1 MSDLTTI
8 AEQLPADWDTDFT
21 SLLDELTEVQTELL
35 AVLDQ
40 KRRLLGQMDS
50 DGLEVIQDREGALV
64 GRLQHCQDRRQELLD
79 QAAEVGAPV
88 QNLRTLARARG
99 NERHRDSEPRLQQAQ
114 LQARLLQHHALTN
127 WVIAQKTL
135 LHLTH
140 LLEIVATGGRLQP
153 TYGQIGDDPAPASG
167 LLLNHTG

>member
-1 MSDLTTI
+1 MSDLNTI
-8 AEQLPADWDTDFT
+8 AEQLPADWDADFT

-35 AVLDQ
+35 AVLEQ

-50 DGLEVIQDREGALV
+50 EGLEAIQDREGALV
-64 GRLQHCQDRRQELLD
+64 GRLQQCQERRQLLLD
-79 QAAEVGAPV
+79 QAAAVGTPAP
-88 QNLRTLARARG
+88 NLRTLARARG
-99 NERHRDSEPRLQQAQ
+99 TEKHRASEPRLLQAQ

-153 TYGQIGDDPAPASG
+153 TYGQIGDTAPASG
-167 LLLNHTG
+167 LLFNHAG

>member
-1 MSDLTTI
+1 MSDLPTI
-8 AEQLPADWDTDFT
+8 AEQLPADWDSDFT

-35 AVLDQ
+35 AVLEQ

-50 DGLEVIQDREGALV
+50 DGLDAIQDREGALI
-64 GRLQHCQDRRQELLD
+64 GRLQHCQERRQLLLD
-79 QAAEVGAPV
+79 QASAVGTTAP
-88 QNLRTLARARG
+88 NLRTLARARG
-99 NERHRDSEPRLQQAQ
+99 SERHRASEPRLQQAQ

-140 LLEIVATGGRLQP
+140 LLEIVRNRRPITTDLWTDRGSRA
-153 TYGQIGDDPAPASG
+153 ASG
-167 LLLNHTG
+167 LLFNHAG

>member
-1 MSDLTTI
+1 MSDLHAT
-8 AEQLPADWDTDFT
+8 AEQLPPEWDSDFT
-21 SLLDELTEVQTELL
+21 ALLDELTDVQTELL
-35 AVLDQ
+35 AVLEQ

-50 DGLEVIQDREGALV
+50 EGLEAIQDREGALV
-64 GRLQHCQDRRQELLD
+64 GRLQQCQERRQLLLE
-79 QAAEVGAPV
+79 QASATGTPAP
-88 QNLRTLARARG
+88 NLRTLARARG
-99 NERHRDSEPRLQQAQ
+99 NERHRASEPRLQQAQ

-153 TYGQIGDDPAPASG
+153 TYGQIGDTAPASG
-167 LLLNHTG
+167 ILFNHAG